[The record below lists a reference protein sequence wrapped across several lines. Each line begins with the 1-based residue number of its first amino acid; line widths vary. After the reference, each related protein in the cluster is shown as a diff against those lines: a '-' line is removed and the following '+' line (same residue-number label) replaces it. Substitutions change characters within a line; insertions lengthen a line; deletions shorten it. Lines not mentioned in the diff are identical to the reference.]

1 MATRLLQTGELTP
14 QQVPLYFKTSNHFNK
29 LGLASCLQLHGGMKN
44 VWTHMIVGFVAGWLL
59 VGCSASTGSSESG
72 GQEKQ
77 TPGGTQGLLTR
88 DWQETPIPFFVSRTV
103 PSDLVQPI
111 LDSFVMWEEQA
122 GKKLFD
128 YQGLADS
135 TQHDFD
141 GQNIVYWETTRHSKG
156 YLGETY
162 FMTVGK
168 TDMVEADIVFFGDPK
183 NFASLGCQNSST
195 KCFSSVGKYDVTTT
209 ALHEIGH
216 LLGFDHTTAE
226 GAIMNPN
233 FGLGSIVH
241 EFDQSLVSELQGL
254 YNPATVAVK

>member
-1 MATRLLQTGELTP
+1 MKRL
-14 QQVPLYFKTSNHFNK
+14 SIN
-29 LGLASCLQLHGGMKN
+29 LGL
-44 VWTHMIVGFVAGWLL
+44 IVMMGWL
-59 VGCSASTGSSESG
+59 VMGCSTSTGSSESG

-77 TPGGTQGLLTR
+77 TPGGTQGLLAR
-88 DWQETPIPFFVSRTV
+88 DWEETPIPFFVSRNV

-111 LDSFVMWEEQA
+111 LDSFTMWEQQA

-141 GQNIVYWETTRHSKG
+141 GQNIVYWESSRHPKG

-162 FMTVGK
+162 FMTMGK

-183 NFASLGCQNSST
+183 NFAALGCQSSA
-195 KCFSSVGKYDVTTT
+195 KCMSSVGKYDVTTT

-233 FGLGSIVH
+233 FGLNSIVH
-241 EFDQSLVSELQGL
+241 EFDQSLISELQGL
-254 YNPATVAVK
+254 YNPATVAAK